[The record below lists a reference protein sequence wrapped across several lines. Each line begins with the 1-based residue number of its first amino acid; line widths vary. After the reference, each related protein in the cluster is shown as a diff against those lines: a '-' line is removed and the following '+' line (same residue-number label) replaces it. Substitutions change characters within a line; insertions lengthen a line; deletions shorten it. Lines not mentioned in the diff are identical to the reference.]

1 MSFGLILFYFLCVC
15 REVEGKK
22 HLLCPPGRWA
32 ASPCFPWNPVEQG
45 PCETFALCLP
55 HPAPQVKQ
63 SKLITVLIFI
73 SSSPLSSTD
82 AVLCLQTQHAGWWET
97 NHKLTFGALRCLG
110 RVVNSRR
117 TLKSLVRIFNSVKSE
132 CLREGV
138 NPKRMDAPINDFST
152 QKLLYAW
159 ESCICLSEETIFKP

>member
-1 MSFGLILFYFLCVC
+1 M
-15 REVEGKK
+15 

-45 PCETFALCLP
+45 PCETFTLCLP

-110 RVVNSRR
+110 RVVNSRT

-152 QKLLYAW
+152 QKLLYAS